1 MYKKSCGKKV
11 IYFQRWKRHESF
23 KGRKVTE
30 GRGEGRAMVRIEEEK
45 GVRNIWE
52 IGWNDIEIIGWV
64 TDCK

>member
-1 MYKKSCGKKV
+1 
-11 IYFQRWKRHESF
+11 
-23 KGRKVTE
+23 
-30 GRGEGRAMVRIEEEK
+30 MVRIEEEK

>member
-1 MYKKSCGKKV
+1 MERRLY
-11 IYFQRWKRHESF
+11 IF
-23 KGRKVTE
+23 KDGNDANHLSIRDVTE
-30 GRGEGRAMVRIEEEK
+30 GREEGRAMVRIEEEK